1 MFGDGRL
8 MPSRRSIARDIREDS
23 LRRDFD
29 HDFPDPHNNGDE
41 DFNRDK
47 NHHKNFIGNYNK
59 GLPHHTVETSDPQ
72 DPQIGEVI
80 PNDYEEMVH
89 ALESGDE
96 NRINNI
102 PRGIPN
108 NPCTRRFTNPQ
119 AGLAFDLEGKD
130 SHDFMISD
138 TPTLRSNFAA
148 GEMAELYWMALCR
161 DINFHDYDSS
171 NTIIMAAIGDLNS
184 RYSDFKRNRY
194 PNGVSIGNIFRGVLQ
209 GDLEGPF
216 ISQFLLQGSNFPFL
230 DKKVTDGFIQYGTLL
245 IDQRQ
250 GTVQKGIDFISAFD
264 DWLQIQIGYE
274 PRGMPDTQHPDM
286 CKYLANC
293 GMALEEQD
301 NRPSDGRGRY
311 IRNLRD
317 LSNYVHIDDLP
328 QEFLNACLILKHL
341 GIPENHGPGCSP
353 QPHGPTDKPT
363 SNFLGNPYLRYKNQE
378 AIATFGDQFIFTL
391 VAEVARRALYAAWY
405 QKWLVHRRLRP
416 EEFAGRIEV
425 RRRFPDV
432 PYQIDRDIFSSPVLG
447 EIFERNMQLNTSK
460 PAPYNT
466 GTYLLPQAYPEGS
479 PLHPSYPSGHATISG
494 ACVTVLKAYF
504 DEDATF
510 SEPVMVDVGQDGT
523 REEGTVLTG
532 YNGTL
537 KVGTELNKLASNIAI
552 GRNAA
557 GIHYFTDYYQ
567 GILLGEKVAIALLE
581 DLKNT
586 FNESYALKFTKFDGS
601 IKIIGKH

>member
-1 MFGDGRL
+1 
-8 MPSRRSIARDIREDS
+8 MPSRRSIARDVREDS
-23 LRRDFD
+23 IDRNFD
-29 HDFPDPHNNGDE
+29 HDFPNPHNNGDE

-47 NHHKNFIGNYNK
+47 NHNKNFIGNYNK
-59 GLPHHTVETSDPQ
+59 GLPHHTIESSDPQ
-72 DPQIGEVI
+72 DPQIGEVM
-80 PNDYEEMVH
+80 PHDYEEMVN
-89 ALESGDE
+89 ALESADE
-96 NRINNI
+96 DRINNI
-102 PRGIPN
+102 PRGIPD
-108 NPCTRRFTNPQ
+108 NPCTRKFTDPQ

-138 TPTLRSNFAA
+138 APTLRSNFAA

-161 DINFHDYDSS
+161 DINFHDYD
-171 NTIIMAAIGDLNS
+171 TINSTITAAISDFNS
-184 RYSDFKRNRY
+184 YYSDFKSIRY
-194 PNGVSIGNIFRGVLQ
+194 PSGVSKDNIFRGILP

-216 ISQFLLQGSNFPFL
+216 ISQFLLRGNNSPFL
-230 DKKVTDGFIQYGTLL
+230 DKKVIDGFIQYGSLL

-250 GTVQKGIDFISAFD
+250 GIVQKEVDFISAFD
-264 DWLQIQIGYE
+264 DWLQIQIGFE
-274 PRGMPDTQHPDM
+274 PRGVPDTQNPDV
-286 CKYLANC
+286 CKYQMNC
-293 GMALEEQD
+293 GMALEEQI
-301 NRPSDGRGRY
+301 NRPTDGRGRY

-317 LSNYVHIDDLP
+317 LTNYVHFDDLP

-363 SNFLGNPYLRYKNQE
+363 SDFLGNPYLRYKNQE
-378 AIATFGDQFIFTL
+378 AIATFGDQFILTL

-405 QKWLVHRRLRP
+405 QKWFVHRRLRP
-416 EEFAGRIEV
+416 EEFAGRIHLKKTH
-425 RRRFPDV
+425 PSV
-432 PYQIDRDIFSSPVLG
+432 PYHIDNDILSSPVLQNL
-447 EIFERNMQLNTSK
+447 FQRNQQLNASK

-504 DEDATF
+504 DEDAVF
-510 SEPVMVDVGQDGT
+510 PEPVMVDASQDGT
-523 REEGTVLTG
+523 RDEGTNLIN

-537 KVGTELNKLASNIAI
+537 KVGNELNKLASNIAI

-557 GIHYFTDYYQ
+557 GIHYFLDYYQ
-567 GILLGEKVAIALLE
+567 GVLLGEKVAISLLE

-586 FNESYALKFTKFDGS
+586 FNESYAFRFTKFDGS
-601 IKIIGKH
+601 IKIIGKS